1 MGRLGASRV
10 LCGLV
15 LSLTLWATT
24 PPPPSAPPSQTLLGH
39 PTHLLLPPP
48 PPPPRG
54 QGHHRVP
61 RPGNISQGSGG
72 EEGGEGE
79 GRNEGSWHHTNQLGH
94 QSTSHGDFLPGAP
107 VVAGLC
113 FHSTSSTMIMSL
125 VSLKRRACIQFRNRT
140 LGAPRMSRRF
150 RVADSVGSLRH
161 RRRLRRRPQSAR
173 GHRAFCLPA
182 RPR

>member
-1 MGRLGASRV
+1 MPSVEVIHFSHSVFPSFLQVLGPLEAAQTASEALCAKKEKSQTFLPLLMGRLGASRV

-48 PPPPRG
+48 PPPPR

-107 VVAGLC
+107 VVAGQC
-113 FHSTSSTMIMSL
+113 FVQPPLILSCHW
-125 VSLKRRACIQFRNRT
+125 F
-140 LGAPRMSRRF
+140 
-150 RVADSVGSLRH
+150 H
-161 RRRLRRRPQSAR
+161 
-173 GHRAFCLPA
+173 
-182 RPR
+182 